1 MQFLRKKNNKN
12 QSKLALSGKKK
23 ESPPRPSLE
32 EHRSSSGNVVTTT
45 ESKIPSSNNT
55 ILTEYLRPDN
65 TTYTISRN
73 GSNNSSSIISKEHTS
88 FNSSKSSSPKS
99 VDIYDTFIESQDK
112 TDSEILTHNNDID
125 VINDLSLDDNI
136 KKIPHDLSKHEKM
149 LLKPCFSKKNKT
161 PAPSPIKP
169 TLSEEAILYNNTNN
183 NSHVVDRNPT
193 STDIHNSSKKKKHK
207 KHKHKDKGPISLA
220 ILTEKGIMIK
230 SRKPTSSEFSEMEI
244 GRMSDEF
251 SNSRVSIS
259 STATSFRS
267 SVDNNSSF
275 ETASLISCV
284 TCLSDDIDDDDSS
297 SSTNSLDGKSIQS
310 YSTIETDINRN
321 KKNSNNYSSMNG
333 QFPTNTV
340 ISYDRILNAE
350 AVENEDK
357 IKRLPIQMSRL
368 PNQHIIEI
376 TFAKPTRHD
385 VKPKS
390 LTLVIAN
397 NGTKEEV
404 IEEILAKSYRNS
416 KRNRR
421 VLVIINPFG
430 GKKNAKKI
438 FKKKARPLL
447 LASNFKIDVAYTKYP
462 CHAVDIVKKMDIN
475 KYDTIACASGDG
487 IPHEVINGLFQ
498 RTDRVDAF
506 NKLAITQIPCG
517 SGNAM
522 SVSCHWTNNPSYA
535 TLFLIKSVEKRI
547 DVMCCNQ
554 PSTRSTYPRLSFLS
568 QTYGIIAE
576 SDINTEFIRWM
587 GPARFELGVAF
598 NILQRKKYP
607 CDIYV
612 KYHAKSKNDLKSHYL
627 KYKKKIED
635 SDVDILEKPE
645 LIEPEIRY
653 IGDDDT
659 ASDETSISN
668 NSRSN
673 LDLTNEITIQ
683 DESQPTEEDI
693 NNYVTEDDFEIKYKY
708 EDGIPADWERIDPN
722 IANNLGIFYSGKMP
736 YVAADTKFFPA
747 ALPADGC
754 MDMVIT
760 DSRTPV
766 TRMVPILLAL
776 DKGSHVLQPEVLHSK
791 IVAYRLIPKKSDKE
805 IRTGTSKEGT
815 PDSDDSFE
823 EYSSPN
829 GLYSIDGEKFP
840 LEPLQVEI
848 MPKLCKTLLRDGKY
862 VDTQFDKM

>member
-1 MQFLRKKNNKN
+1 MQFLRKSNKQ
-12 QSKLALSGKKK
+12 QSKPALNGKEK
-23 ESPPRPSLE
+23 EPLPRQSLK
-32 EHRSSSGNVVTTT
+32 EHKGNNENIATAT
-45 ESKIPSSNNT
+45 ESKISSPNNN
-55 ILTEYLRPDN
+55 ILSEYLHPDN
-65 TTYTISRN
+65 ATDSVSRN
-73 GSNNSSSIISKEHTS
+73 GSNNSFSIISKDHIT
-88 FNSSKSSSPKS
+88 FDSSKSSSPKS
-99 VDIYDTFIESQDK
+99 TDTYDAIIEPQAQ
-112 TDSEILTHNNDID
+112 TDTEILTYNNDMD
-125 VINDLSLDDNI
+125 GINDLNLDNNI
-136 KKIPHDLSKHEKM
+136 KKIPHDLSKNERR
-149 LLKPCFSKKNKT
+149 LLKPCFSKKNQT
-161 PAPSPIKP
+161 PTQSLPPIKS

-183 NSHVVDRNPT
+183 NSHVTDRSPT
-193 STDIHNSSKKKKHK
+193 SNDIHSSSTKKKHK
-207 KHKHKDKGPISLA
+207 KHKYRDKGPISLA

-230 SRKPTSSEFSEMEI
+230 SRKPTSSEFSDMEI
-244 GRMSDEF
+244 GRMSNEF
-251 SNSRVSIS
+251 SNSRISIS
-259 STATSFRS
+259 SNATSFRS
-267 SVDNNSSF
+267 SIDNNSSF

-284 TCLSDDIDDDDSS
+284 TCLSDDIDDDSS
-297 SSTNSLDGKSIQS
+297 SSATSLDGKSIQS
-310 YSTIETDINRN
+310 YATIETANNKN

-357 IKRLPIQMSRL
+357 IKKLPIQMSRL
-368 PNQHIIEI
+368 PNQHIIQI

-390 LTLVIAN
+390 LTLMIAN
-397 NGTKEEV
+397 DGTKEEV

-438 FKKKARPLL
+438 FKKKAKPLL
-447 LASNFKIDVAYTKYP
+447 LASNFKVDVAYTKYP
-462 CHAVDIVKKMDIN
+462 CHAVDIVKKMDLT

-498 RTDRVDAF
+498 RPDRVDAF
-506 NKLAITQIPCG
+506 NKLAITEIPCG

-535 TLFLIKSVEKRI
+535 TLFLIKAVEKRI
-547 DVMCCNQ
+547 DIMCCNQ

-612 KYHAKSKNDLKSHYL
+612 KYHAKSKNELKSHYL

-635 SDVDILEKPE
+635 SNIEILEKPE

-653 IGDDDT
+653 IGEDDT

-668 NSRSN
+668 TSRSN
-673 LDLTNEITIQ
+673 LDLTNEITLQ
-683 DESQPTEEDI
+683 TESESDKDDI
-693 NNYVTEDDFEIKYKY
+693 NNYVTESDFEVKYKY
-708 EDGIPADWERIDPN
+708 EDGVPEDWERIDPN
-722 IANNLGIFYSGKMP
+722 ITNNLGIFYSGKMP

-791 IVAYRLIPKKSDKE
+791 IVAYKLIPKKSDKE
-805 IRTGTSKEGT
+805 IQTSSSKETT
-815 PDSDDSFE
+815 PDSDDSYE
-823 EYSSPN
+823 DYSSPN

-848 MPKLCKTLLRDGKY
+848 IPKLCKTLLRNGKY

>member
-1 MQFLRKKNNKN
+1 ML
-12 QSKLALSGKKK
+12 L
-23 ESPPRPSLE
+23 PS
-32 EHRSSSGNVVTTT
+32 H
-45 ESKIPSSNNT
+45 
-55 ILTEYLRPDN
+55 
-65 TTYTISRN
+65 
-73 GSNNSSSIISKEHTS
+73 ISK
-88 FNSSKSSSPKS
+88 K
-99 VDIYDTFIESQDK
+99 DTTQSQ
-112 TDSEILTHNNDID
+112 LP
-125 VINDLSLDDNI
+125 LDD
-136 KKIPHDLSKHEKM
+136 D
-149 LLKPCFSKKNKT
+149 T
-161 PAPSPIKP
+161 
-169 TLSEEAILYNNTNN
+169 ILYNNTNS
-183 NSHVVDRNPT
+183 NSHLNYLRN
-193 STDIHNSSKKKKHK
+193 SNDIHSAQKKKR

-230 SRKPTSSEFSEMEI
+230 SRKPTTSELSERELVRMSKEFSAS
-244 GRMSDEF
+244 RTSMS
-251 SNSRVSIS
+251 SN
-259 STATSFRS
+259 ATSFRS
-267 SVDNNSSF
+267 SMDNDSSF

-284 TCLSDDIDDDDSS
+284 TCLSDDGDDDTSS
-297 SSTNSLDGKSIQS
+297 NSSVDTNSDQSHKSK
-310 YSTIETDINRN
+310 TDIKNSKR
-321 KKNSNNYSSMNG
+321 NSNNYSSMNG

-350 AVENEDK
+350 TVENEERIK
-357 IKRLPIQMSRL
+357 ILPAQLSRL

-390 LTLVIAN
+390 LTLVIEN
-397 NGTKEEV
+397 SGTKQEV
-404 IEEILAKSYRNS
+404 IEEILSRSYRNS
-416 KRNRR
+416 KRQRSI
-421 VLVIINPFG
+421 LVIINPFG

-438 FKKKARPLL
+438 FKKKAKPLL
-447 LASNFKIDVAYTKYP
+447 LASNFKIDVVYTKYP
-462 CHAVDIVKKMDIN
+462 CHAVDIVKNIN
-475 KYDTIACASGDG
+475 IEKYDTIACASGDG

-498 RTDRVDAF
+498 RPDRVEAF
-506 NKLAITQIPCG
+506 NKLAITEIPCG

-547 DVMCCNQ
+547 DIMCCSQ
-554 PSTRSTYPRLSFLS
+554 PSTRSEYPRLSFLS

-627 KYKKKIED
+627 KYKRQLED
-635 SDVDILEKPE
+635 SEVDILEKPE

-653 IGDDDT
+653 IGDDEYESDME
-659 ASDETSISN
+659 SDETSMSN
-668 NSRSN
+668 TPGN
-673 LDLTNEITIQ
+673 LELNNEITIQ
-683 DESQPTEEDI
+683 DDQGSNEPDI
-693 NNYVTEDDFEIKYKY
+693 NNFVMESDFQTKYKF
-708 EDGIPADWERIDPN
+708 ENGVPDDWERIDPHVT
-722 IANNLGIFYSGKMP
+722 NNLGIFYSGKMP

-760 DSRTPV
+760 DSRTPF

-791 IVAYRLIPKKSDKE
+791 IVAYRLIPKNSDKE
-805 IRTGTSKEGT
+805 INNNNFVEATS
-815 PDSDDSFE
+815 DSSGSFDDIP
-823 EYSSPN
+823 SPN

-840 LEPLQVEI
+840 LAPLQVEI

>member
-1 MQFLRKKNNKN
+1 LIEIYRLPLPHLSHTHTNFPTLQFIRKSNKT
-12 QSKLALSGKKK
+12 QSKPALNGKKK
-23 ESPPRPSLE
+23 ENTVTGGKPDSVDQPKKKSLHFE
-32 EHRSSSGNVVTTT
+32 IDNKNVAIRDTN
-45 ESKIPSSNNT
+45 S
-55 ILTEYLRPDN
+55 DN
-65 TTYTISRN
+65 SIDLSSRN
-73 GSNNSSSIISKEHTS
+73 ESNNSSSIISKDITS
-88 FNSSKSSSPKS
+88 YPSSSPVINS
-99 VDIYDTFIESQDK
+99 NGLTNEFNSEVQRENQENRENDK
-112 TDSEILTHNNDID
+112 TSYPL
-125 VINDLSLDDNI
+125 
-136 KKIPHDLSKHEKM
+136 KKVPHDLSKHERM
-149 LLKPCFSKKNKT
+149 LLRPCLSNKNIVQPQLPLNDDT
-161 PAPSPIKP
+161 V
-169 TLSEEAILYNNTNN
+169 LYNNTNN
-183 NSHVVDRNPT
+183 NSHLEDT
-193 STDIHNSSKKKKHK
+193 SNNNDIHTAQRKKRKHR
-207 KHKHKDKGPISLA
+207 HKDKGPISLA
-220 ILTEKGIMIK
+220 ILTEKGILIK
-230 SRKPTSSEFSEMEI
+230 SRKPTTSELSEKEL
-244 GRMSDEF
+244 GRMSKEF
-251 SNSRVSIS
+251 SASRTSIS
-259 STATSFRS
+259 SSATSFRS

-284 TCLSDDIDDDDSS
+284 TCLSDDGDDDTSS
-297 SSTNSLDGKSIQS
+297 NSSVDTT
-310 YSTIETDINRN
+310 STQNHKFKTDI
-321 KKNSNNYSSMNG
+321 KNSRKNSTNYSSMNG

-340 ISYDRILNAE
+340 ISYDRILNAGS
-350 AVENEDK
+350 VENEER
-357 IKRLPIQMSRL
+357 IKTIPVQMSRL

-390 LTLVIAN
+390 LTLVIEN
-397 NGTKEEV
+397 SGTKQEV
-404 IEEILAKSYRNS
+404 IEKILSRSYRNS
-416 KRNRR
+416 KRQRSI
-421 VLVIINPFG
+421 LVIINPFG

-438 FKKKARPLL
+438 FKKKAKPLL
-447 LASNFKIDVAYTKYP
+447 LASNFKVDVAYTKYP
-462 CHAVDIVKKMDIN
+462 CHAVDIVKNIDIN

-498 RTDRVDAF
+498 RPDRVEAF
-506 NKLAITQIPCG
+506 NKLAITEIPCG

-547 DVMCCNQ
+547 DIMCCSQ
-554 PSTRSTYPRLSFLS
+554 PSTRSTFPRLSFLS

-627 KYKKKIED
+627 KYKRKLED
-635 SDVDILEKPE
+635 TEVDILEKPE
-645 LIEPEIRY
+645 LTEPEIRY
-653 IGDDDT
+653 IGDDDYESDIE
-659 ASDETSISN
+659 SDETSITNTSD
-668 NSRSN
+668 N
-673 LDLTNEITIQ
+673 LYLTNAITIQ
-683 DESQPTEEDI
+683 DETGSTETDI
-693 NNYVTEDDFEIKYKY
+693 NNFVTESDFQLKYKF
-708 EDGIPADWERIDPN
+708 ENGVPDDWERIDPHVT
-722 IANNLGIFYSGKMP
+722 NNLGIFYSGKMP

-747 ALPADGC
+747 ALPSDGC

-760 DSRTPV
+760 DSRTPF

-791 IVAYRLIPKKSDKE
+791 ILAYRLIPKNSDKE
-805 IRTGTSKEGT
+805 ISSNSYREGT
-815 PDSDDSFE
+815 PDSADNFDDI
-823 EYSSPN
+823 SSPN

>member
-1 MQFLRKKNNKN
+1 MEQRD
-12 QSKLALSGKKK
+12 GII
-23 ESPPRPSLE
+23 ELE
-32 EHRSSSGNVVTTT
+32 VIILPVAI
-45 ESKIPSSNNT
+45 ESKISSPNNN
-55 ILTEYLRPDN
+55 ILSEYLHSGN
-65 TTYTISRN
+65 TTDSVSRN
-73 GSNNSSSIISKEHTS
+73 GSNNSSSIISKDHIT
-88 FNSSKSSSPKS
+88 FDSSKSSSPKS
-99 VDIYDTFIESQDK
+99 TDIYDAIIEPQAQ
-112 TDSEILTHNNDID
+112 TDTEILTYNNDID
-125 VINDLSLDDNI
+125 GINDLNLDNNI
-136 KKIPHDLSKHEKM
+136 KKIPYDLSKNERK
-149 LLKPCFSKKNKT
+149 LLKPCFSKKNQT
-161 PAPSPIKP
+161 PTPSLPPIKS
-169 TLSEEAILYNNTNN
+169 TLSKEAILYNNTNN
-183 NSHVVDRNPT
+183 NSHVTDRSPT
-193 STDIHNSSKKKKHK
+193 SNDIHNSSKKKKHK
-207 KHKHKDKGPISLA
+207 KHKYKDKGPISLA

-230 SRKPTSSEFSEMEI
+230 SRKPTSSEFSDMEI
-244 GRMSDEF
+244 GRISNEF
-251 SNSRVSIS
+251 SNSRISIS
-259 STATSFRS
+259 SNATSFRS

-284 TCLSDDIDDDDSS
+284 TCLSDDIDDDSS
-297 SSTNSLDGKSIQS
+297 SSTTSLDGKSIQS
-310 YSTIETDINRN
+310 YATIETANNKN

-350 AVENEDK
+350 TVENEDK
-357 IKRLPIQMSRL
+357 IKKLPIQMSRL
-368 PNQHIIEI
+368 PNQHIIQI

-390 LTLVIAN
+390 LTLMIAN
-397 NGTKEEV
+397 DGTKEEV
-404 IEEILAKSYRNS
+404 IEDILSKSYRNS

-438 FKKKARPLL
+438 FKKKAKPLL
-447 LASNFKIDVAYTKYP
+447 LASNFKVDVAYTKYP
-462 CHAVDIVKKMDIN
+462 CHAVDIVKKMDIT

-498 RTDRVDAF
+498 RPDRVDAF
-506 NKLAITQIPCG
+506 NKLAITEIPCG

-535 TLFLIKSVEKRI
+535 TLFLIKAVEKRI
-547 DVMCCNQ
+547 DIMCCNQ

-607 CDIYV
+607 CDVYV
-612 KYHAKSKNDLKSHYL
+612 KYHAKSKNELKSHYL
-627 KYKKKIED
+627 KYKKKMED
-635 SDVDILEKPE
+635 SNIEILEKPE

-653 IGDDDT
+653 IGEDDT
-659 ASDETSISN
+659 ASDDTSISN
-668 NSRSN
+668 SSRSN
-673 LDLTNEITIQ
+673 LDLTNEITLQ
-683 DESQPTEEDI
+683 TESESNEENI
-693 NNYVTEDDFEIKYKY
+693 NNYVTESDFEVRYKY
-708 EDGIPADWERIDPN
+708 EDGVPEDWERIDPN
-722 IANNLGIFYSGKMP
+722 ITNNLGIFYSGKMP

-805 IRTGTSKEGT
+805 IHTSSSKETT
-815 PDSDDSFE
+815 PDSDDSYE
-823 EYSSPN
+823 DYSSPN